1 MRLAFSCSF
10 AFACSVAL
18 AAPVA
23 RVVRTTSAI
32 DVVNVATNSEVTISN
47 TTFATN
53 SLAMD
58 PGGSMFSA
66 NAAGDLFNVTAPVP
80 FLIGSTGFTQ
90 IADLDYA
97 PGGFWG
103 YSNSSQNLF
112 FFDTSSSSVTYTAS
126 IPNLAAY
133 SITGVAFR
141 PSDGSI
147 FLSGNVGFN
156 QDLLFVVPPSSNSF
170 TILGPMP
177 NADPGSYFSD
187 IDFDASGTLY
197 AMNWYHR
204 DFYTVST
211 TNGATSLVSA
221 GPHRDVTGMALP
233 PAAVPEPTS
242 LAALGLGGFA
252 LMRRRK

>member
-1 MRLAFSCSF
+1 M
-10 AFACSVAL
+10 
-18 AAPVA
+18 AAPIA

-32 DVVNVATNSEVTISN
+32 DIVNVATNSEVTISN

-53 SLAMD
+53 SLAVD

-66 NAAGDLFNVTAPVP
+66 DATGNLYNVTAPVP
-80 FLIGSTGFTQ
+80 FLVGSTGFTQ
-90 IADLDYA
+90 IGDLDYA

-103 YSNSSQNLF
+103 YSNSSQSLF
-112 FFDTSSSSVTYTAS
+112 FFNTGSSSVTYAAS

-133 SITGVAFR
+133 SITGVAYR
-141 PSDGSI
+141 PTDGSI
-147 FLSGNVGFN
+147 FLSGNTGFN

-170 TILGPMP
+170 TILGAMP

-204 DFYTVST
+204 DFYTVNAT
-211 TNGATSLVSA
+211 TGATALVSS

-233 PAAVPEPTS
+233 SAVPEPGS
-242 LAALGLGGFA
+242 LAALGVGF
-252 LMRRRK
+252 LTLLRRRRARF